1 MNKKYYFS
9 HDINAIQDV
18 KIQYLLAKFGGVA
31 YALWWRVI
39 EMLHEAEENKLPH
52 KEYYYLALENQLK
65 VDKDIVKDFIRCCID
80 EVELF
85 RCDGNYFWSERVY
98 ENVNK
103 MNETKQ
109 KQSEAGKISA
119 SKRKQTSTDVEQV
132 LNSTSTS
139 VQVNSTNRNINR
151 NNIYT
156 PSLIEVTDFFIE
168 NGYSGKAGEQAFD
181 YYEQGGWVDSKGSKV
196 KNWKQKMRG
205 VWFRDEHKIN
215 KQTIANFSMPI
226 N

>member
-1 MNKKYYFS
+1 MQKKYYFS

-65 VDKDIVKDFIRCCID
+65 IDKDIVKDFIRCCID

-85 RCDGNYFWSERVY
+85 RCDGNYFWNERVY

-119 SKRKQTSTDVEQV
+119 SKRKQTSTYVEQV
-132 LNSTSTS
+132 LESTSSS
-139 VQVNSTNRNINR
+139 VEVKSTNININKKD
-151 NNIYT
+151 IPT
-156 PSLIEVTDFFIE
+156 LEDVMWFFVD
-168 NGYSGKAGEQAFD
+168 NGYTAKAGEQAFN
-181 YYEQGGWVDSKGSKV
+181 YYEQGKWIDSKGNKV

-215 KQTIANFSMPI
+215 KPTVANFTMPI